1 MKTKNIVKI
10 FLGVFITSFIFV
22 LSFMFVGVAHAEE
35 VATATATA
43 TTQTTEQAVEQ
54 TKTTI
59 QTAID
64 FLKNL
69 KAEDVKGWIVAI
81 FVKFGLDTGILLTL
95 AIALVRTKLS
105 NVSNSKMYQELEA
118 KLTAE
123 HQKEMK
129 ELIKEFDNKLEEVNN
144 NVTDSIK
151 QLDEEKRKEAESDI
165 AVLKDKLAQLKTDVE
180 K

>member
-35 VATATATA
+35 VATATEEA
-43 TTQTTEQAVEQ
+43 EQVAEQ
-54 TKTTI
+54 TKSAI

-64 FLKNL
+64 WLKSFS
-69 KAEDVKGWIVAI
+69 ADDIKGWFIAFI
-81 FVKFGLDTGILLTL
+81 SKFVLDTGILLTL
-95 AIALVRTKLS
+95 AIALIRTKV
-105 NVSNSKMYQELEA
+105 NKVSQDKLYQDLIT
-118 KLTAE
+118 KLDAQ
-123 HQKEMK
+123 HQEKVEQ
-129 ELIKEFDNKLEEVNN
+129 LIKEFDSKLEEVNN
-144 NVTDSIK
+144 NVTASIK
-151 QLDEEKRKEAESDI
+151 ELDEEKRKEAESDI

>member
-35 VATATATA
+35 VATATEEA
-43 TTQTTEQAVEQ
+43 EQVAEQ
-54 TKTTI
+54 TKTAI

-64 FLKNL
+64 WLKSFS
-69 KAEDVKGWIVAI
+69 ADDIKGWFIA
-81 FVKFGLDTGILLTL
+81 FCVKFGVDTSILLTL
-95 AIALVRTKLS
+95 AIALIRTKV
-105 NVSNSKMYQELEA
+105 NKVSQEKLYQDLIA
-118 KLTAE
+118 KLDAQ
-123 HQKEMK
+123 HQEKVEQ
-129 ELIKEFDNKLEEVNN
+129 LIKEFDSKLEEVNN
-144 NVTDSIK
+144 NVTASIK
-151 QLDEEKRKEAESDI
+151 ELDEEKRKEAESDI

>member
-1 MKTKNIVKI
+1 MKKNTLIKI
-10 FLGVFITSFIFV
+10 LTVVLTTTFILV

-54 TKTTI
+54 TKSAI

-64 FLKNL
+64 WLKSFS
-69 KAEDVKGWIVAI
+69 ADDIKGWFIAFI
-81 FVKFGLDTGILLTL
+81 SKFVLDTGILLTL
-95 AIALVRTKLS
+95 AIALIRTKL
-105 NVSNSKMYQELEA
+105 NKVSEDKLYQDLIA
-118 KLTAE
+118 QLDAQ
-123 HQKEMK
+123 HQEKVEQ
-129 ELIKEFDNKLEEVNN
+129 LIKEFDNKLEEVNN
-144 NVTDSIK
+144 NVTASIR

-165 AVLKDKLAQLKTDVE
+165 AVLKDKLAQLKTEVE